1 MLIKTIVSA
10 VSTPL
15 TIALTL
21 ITIAVPAASQQTL
34 SYSATALHAR
44 AGQPETSG
52 TVVKSGQNMRLE
64 FVSEGQNI
72 IQILRPEIGAMYI
85 LDPAAR
91 TYMEVLGPAVPP
103 TATDAYTNPCPG
115 QVESPSCQRS
125 DTGTDTINGI
135 AVERWNLST
144 APNTAP
150 TVLLWDSTRRRAL
163 RQESPDGA
171 KMIMSF
177 QSMRDLNGRRTEYWT
192 TQTTIP
198 GQPVANGDWWFD
210 PELRVVVRETLAN
223 GETRRL
229 ENIVVGAVDP
239 TAFQVPQGWQKIE
252 LPNTQ
257 LPAPTRD

>member
-10 VSTPL
+10 VMFPLISVAMTVLPATPL
-15 TIALTL
+15 
-21 ITIAVPAASQQTL
+21 AAQQTL

-44 AGQPETSG
+44 AGQPETTG

-91 TYMEVLGPAVPP
+91 TYMEVIGPAVPA

-115 QVESPSCQRS
+115 QIESPSCQRS
-125 DTGTDTINGI
+125 GTDTVNGI

-163 RQESPDGA
+163 RQETPDGA

-223 GETRRL
+223 GDTRRL
-229 ENIVVGAVDP
+229 ENIVVGAVNP

>member
-10 VSTPL
+10 VMLPL
-15 TIALTL
+15 TIAL
-21 ITIAVPAASQQTL
+21 AVPALAQQTL
-34 SYSATALHAR
+34 SYSATALHAL
-44 AGQPETSG
+44 AGQPETTG

-64 FVSEGQNI
+64 FTSEGQNI

-85 LDPAAR
+85 LDPAAH
-91 TYMEVLGPAVPP
+91 TFMEVLGPAVPP

-115 QVESPSCQRS
+115 QTESQSCQRS
-125 DTGTDTINGI
+125 GTDTINGI
-135 AVERWNLST
+135 AVERWHLST
-144 APNTAP
+144 TPNAAP

-163 RQESPDGA
+163 RQESPDGS

-198 GQPVANGDWWFD
+198 GQAVANGDWWFD

-223 GETRRL
+223 GESRRL

-257 LPAPTRD
+257 LPAPTRE

>member
-10 VSTPL
+10 VMLPL
-15 TIALTL
+15 LVAL
-21 ITIAVPAASQQTL
+21 AMPALAQQSL
-34 SYSATALHAR
+34 SYSATALHAL

-64 FVSEGQNI
+64 FTSEGQNI

-85 LDPAAR
+85 LDPAAH
-91 TYMEVLGPAVPP
+91 TFMEVLGPAVPS

-115 QVESPSCQRS
+115 QTESPSCQRN
-125 DTGTDTINGI
+125 GTDTINGI
-135 AVERWNLST
+135 AVERWHLSA
-144 APNTAP
+144 APNAAP

-163 RQESPDGA
+163 RQEFPDGS

-198 GQPVANGDWWFD
+198 GQTIANGDWWFD

-252 LPNTQ
+252 LPNT
-257 LPAPTRD
+257 PTRE